1 MNKPIRV
8 LLVGGN
14 EAVRQELSHTLGS
27 EEEIAVIGQAG
38 SDEEALVKVKKLS
51 PALIIVLTDD
61 NMMPDM
67 NGIDTARAITEAQLP
82 AKVIIMTESPLQY
95 LVPAIK
101 TGAVGILPKNI
112 SHNELLPAIRSR
124 HLWSPGLARVLL
136 GR

>member
-1 MNKPIRV
+1 M
-8 LLVGGN
+8 
-14 EAVRQELSHTLGS
+14 GS
-27 EEEIAVIGQAG
+27 EEGIVVIGQAG
-38 SDEEALVKVKKLS
+38 SDEEALVKVKELS

-112 SHNELLPAIRSR
+112 SHNELLTAIRSIY
-124 HLWSPGLARVLL
+124 LWSPGSLSL
-136 GR
+136 